1 VPQADVA
8 AGFDRALREAE
19 DALRRGAW
27 QEGRAGFENA
37 LAMEDAPEAYDGLA
51 TCCRFLGALDESL
64 AARER
69 AYRLY
74 RDRGDHAGATIA
86 AAWLGRDSAAPR
98 GETSVA
104 RSWFGVARRQLTKT
118 DSALA
123 RGTLR
128 YYEGQF
134 ALLGENDAPKAGD
147 LGSEARAAGREC
159 GDLDLEM
166 QGLSLQGVAL
176 VAEGRIAEG
185 MALVEEAAAAVLGG
199 ELSGADVAGWICC
212 HLIYACERVSD
223 TRRAAQWCSTLR
235 GFCERWEMP
244 GMFGMCLAHHG
255 TVLMH
260 EGRWADAEAALI
272 EAFQLFASAA
282 PSLGYEAIVR
292 LGALRLRQGR
302 FDEVNALA
310 DVLDGTPIGWL
321 ALPHRAAVAVERG
334 NVTAALE
341 LLHRY
346 DRTLTQRERLLR
358 AEVLELETRI
368 HLERGELD
376 EANHTAATLVDLV
389 PVEPGTERL
398 QGIAALAR
406 GRVLA
411 ARHDLADAQ
420 IALEDA
426 ADLFAR
432 AAAPFDLARS
442 RIDLGEVLLALGDS
456 ERGHA
461 ELVAAH
467 KVLTDLDAAWEARRA
482 EAALPRGSRRTND
495 HGTLSERELDVLR
508 LGADGLSN
516 TEIAESLNLSVHTV
530 HRHMANIRTKLGG
543 ESKAAVVARATREG
557 WI

>member
-1 VPQADVA
+1 MPQADLA
-8 AGFDRALREAE
+8 AGFERALREAE
-19 DALRRGAW
+19 GALSRGAW
-27 QEGRAGFENA
+27 QEGRAGFEKA
-37 LAMEDAPEAYDGLA
+37 LSVEDAAEAYDGLA

-74 RDRGDHAGATIA
+74 RDRGDHVGATIA
-86 AAWLGRDSAAPR
+86 AAWLGRDSATPR
-98 GETSVA
+98 GEMSVA
-104 RSWFGVARRQLTKT
+104 RSWFAVARRQLLKT

-147 LGSEARAAGREC
+147 LGNEARAAGREC
-159 GDLDLEM
+159 GDFDLEM

-185 MALVEEAAAAVLGG
+185 MALIEEAAAAVLGG

-235 GFCERWEMP
+235 AFCERWEMP
-244 GMFGMCLAHHG
+244 GMFGMCLAHYA

-260 EGRWADAEAALI
+260 EGHWAEAEAALI
-272 EAFQLFASAA
+272 EARQLFASAA
-282 PSLGYEAIVR
+282 PALSYEVVVR
-292 LGALRLRQGR
+292 LCTLRLRQGR
-302 FDEVNALA
+302 FDEVVALA
-310 DVLDGTPIGWL
+310 ERLEGTPLGWL
-321 ALPHRAAVAVERG
+321 TLPHRAAVTAERG
-334 NVTAALE
+334 NLAAAAD

-346 DRTLTQRERLLR
+346 DRSVPERDRLVR
-358 AEVLELETRI
+358 AEVLELKTRI

-376 EANHTAATLVDLV
+376 EANQTADALVDLV

-398 QGIAALAR
+398 RGIAALVC

-411 ARHDLADAQ
+411 ARHEFADARA
-420 IALEDA
+420 ALEDA

-432 AAAPFDLARS
+432 AATPFDLARS

-456 ERGHA
+456 ERGNA
-461 ELVAAH
+461 ELVAAR
-467 KVLTDLDAAWEARRA
+467 KTLTDLDAACEARRA
-482 EAALPRGSRRTND
+482 DAALSGASPRTND

-508 LGADGLSN
+508 LAADGLSN
-516 TEIAESLNLSVHTV
+516 AEIAKALNVSVHTV

-543 ESKAAVVARATREG
+543 ESKAAVVARAMREG

>member
-1 VPQADVA
+1 MQADTA
-8 AGFDRALREAE
+8 SEFDAALRDAN

-27 QEGRAGFENA
+27 QEGRVRFEQA
-37 LAMEDAPEAYDGLA
+37 LVVAQSPEAYDGLA

-74 RDRGDHAGATIA
+74 RARSDYAGATIA
-86 AAWLGRDSAAPR
+86 AAWLGRDSGLPR
-98 GETSVA
+98 AELSVA
-104 RSWFGVARRQLTKT
+104 RSWFAVARRQVGKT
-118 DSALA
+118 DSVLA
-123 RGTLR
+123 RGTLD

-147 LGSEARAAGREC
+147 LGRGARSAGREC

-166 QGLSLQGVAL
+166 QGLSLVGVAL
-176 VAEGRIAEG
+176 VAEGRVAEG

-223 TRRAAQWCSTLR
+223 TRRAAEWCSTLR

-255 TVLMH
+255 SVLMH
-260 EGRWADAEAALI
+260 EGRWADAEATLT
-272 EAFQLFASAA
+272 EASELFASAA
-282 PSLGYEAIVR
+282 PALGYEALVR
-292 LGALRLRQGR
+292 LCELRLRQGR
-302 FDEVNALA
+302 FDEVLVFA
-310 DVLDGTPIGWL
+310 DLLDATPLGWVL
-321 ALPHRAAVAVERG
+321 LPHRAAVAVESG
-334 NVTAALE
+334 DPSGALE
-341 LLHRY
+341 LLRRY
-346 DRTLTQRERLLR
+346 DRSVSARERLLR
-358 AEVLELETRI
+358 VDALELEARI
-368 HLERGELD
+368 HLDRGDLD
-376 EANHTAATLVDLV
+376 EAGRAVDLLVDLV

-411 ARHDLADAQ
+411 AQDELADAQ
-420 IALEDA
+420 VALEDA
-426 ADLFAR
+426 ADLFVR
-432 AAAPFDLARS
+432 AEAPFDLARS
-442 RIDLGEVLLALGDS
+442 RIDLGEVLLARGDPA
-456 ERGHA
+456 RGSA
-461 ELVAAH
+461 ELTAAR
-467 KVLTDLDAAWEARRA
+467 KALTGLGAAGEAARA
-482 EAALPRGSRRTND
+482 EAALSHLATARDGGVLT
-495 HGTLSERELDVLR
+495 ERELDVLR
-508 LGADGLSN
+508 LAADGSSN
-516 TEIAESLNLSVHTV
+516 TEIAGSLGLSVHTV